1 MKARWL
7 CFGVVLLAGCTAG
20 LSDVDPTPPPAQSA
34 SEQVAADFISADTPK
49 TAAPLTLYQPQLVR
63 KASLSLEVKDA
74 EAAGQQA
81 IRWTRAAGGE
91 VLNLTDNGVTGEVRR
106 LTLEVQVPAMRLDEV
121 LMQFSSLGRLEN
133 REVTA
138 EDVSN
143 QLVDVGARLRNLRQA
158 EALLLKMMERSG
170 SVADVLKVTQ
180 ELTQVR
186 EQIEQLDA
194 QRVNLQNRVRY
205 AQIRLSLTTPPVA
218 KPLPTVGERLA
229 KTWQATTTALGMFT
243 LGVVELAVW
252 LVVFSPCLIAAGFP
266 IYWVMKRGGTP
277 SPNAQSA

>member
-7 CFGVVLLAGCTAG
+7 CLGVVLLAGCTAVP
-20 LSDVDPTPPPAQSA
+20 SDVDPTPAQSA
-34 SEQVAADFISADTPK
+34 PEQAALTLARTPE
-49 TAAPLTLYQPQLVR
+49 TAAPRTWYQPQLAR

-74 EAAGQQA
+74 ETA
-81 IRWTRAAGGE
+81 RWTRAAGGE

-133 REVTA
+133 REVMA

-170 SVADVLKVTQ
+170 ALH
-180 ELTQVR
+180 
-186 EQIEQLDA
+186 
-194 QRVNLQNRVRY
+194 NL
-205 AQIRLSLTTPPVA
+205 
-218 KPLPTVGERLA
+218 
-229 KTWQATTTALGMFT
+229 
-243 LGVVELAVW
+243 
-252 LVVFSPCLIAAGFP
+252 
-266 IYWVMKRGGTP
+266 
-277 SPNAQSA
+277 

>member
-7 CFGVVLLAGCTAG
+7 CLGVVLLAGCTAVP
-20 LSDVDPTPPPAQSA
+20 SDVDPTPAQSA
-34 SEQVAADFISADTPK
+34 PEQAALTLARTPE
-49 TAAPLTLYQPQLVR
+49 TAAPRTWYQPQLAR

-74 EAAGQQA
+74 ETA
-81 IRWTRAAGGE
+81 RWTRAAGGE

-158 EALLLKMMERSG
+158 EALLLQIFDDSPRCQATPDRRRTFGQDLAGCHYSSRNVHAWG
-170 SVADVLKVTQ
+170 GGISSVAG
-180 ELTQVR
+180 
-186 EQIEQLDA
+186 
-194 QRVNLQNRVRY
+194 RV
-205 AQIRLSLTTPPVA
+205 
-218 KPLPTVGERLA
+218 
-229 KTWQATTTALGMFT
+229 
-243 LGVVELAVW
+243 
-252 LVVFSPCLIAAGFP
+252 
-266 IYWVMKRGGTP
+266 
-277 SPNAQSA
+277 

>member
-7 CFGVVLLAGCTAG
+7 CLGVVLLAGCTAVP
-20 LSDVDPTPPPAQSA
+20 SDVDPTPAQSA
-34 SEQVAADFISADTPK
+34 PEQAALTLARTPE
-49 TAAPLTLYQPQLVR
+49 TAAPRTWYQPQLAR

-74 EAAGQQA
+74 ETASQQA

-170 SVADVLKVTQ
+170 SVADVLKVAQ

-229 KTWQATTTALGMFT
+229 KTWQAATTALGMFT

-266 IYWVMKRGGTP
+266 IYWVMKRGVRLPQMP
-277 SPNAQSA
+277 SRPKS

>member
-170 SVADVLKVTQ
+170 SVADVLKVAQ

-205 AQIRLSLTTPPVA
+205 AQIRLRLTTPPAA
-218 KPLPTVGERLA
+218 KPPPHVGERLA
-229 KTWQATTTALGMFT
+229 KTWQAATTALGMFT

-252 LVVFSPCLIAAGFP
+252 LVVFSPYLIAAGFP
-266 IYWVMKRGGTP
+266 IFWLMKRRVP
-277 SPNAQSA
+277 SRPKS